1 MQQLKSIWRAQGPS
15 SIGEM
20 HGIWTAAARSREK
33 IAGEQH
39 RAILANRKKPA
50 LPQLVVTAVSVGTRG
65 PVVSLAA
72 PWLRHLRWLRAPA
85 DDEYGFLI
93 ATGSEDAV
101 PISFCHTSY

>member
-65 PVVSLAA
+65 P
-72 PWLRHLRWLRAPA
+72 A
-85 DDEYGFLI
+85 DEGYAFLI

-101 PISFCHTSY
+101 PTGFCHTSYW